1 MSINILWL
9 QRLWP
14 VLRNSGPLI
23 TRLADVYVKRG
34 ADQKSAE
41 RMAEMAV
48 LLDQIL
54 DERLKTVAQVDDLE
68 RLRQDLADLRS
79 DLNQARPM
87 VRRHPYILLL
97 LLGEAVIILLL
108 TLILVHI

>member
-23 TRLADVYVKRG
+23 TRLADAYVKRG

-54 DERLKTVAQVDDLE
+54 DERLKTVAQLDDLE
-68 RLRQDLADLRS
+68 NLRQDLAALRS
-79 DLNQARPM
+79 DLKQSRSPVWRNLSIR
-87 VRRHPYILLL
+87 LL

-108 TLILVHI
+108 ILILVHI

>member
-1 MSINILWL
+1 MAINILWL

-23 TRLADVYVKRG
+23 SRLADAYVKRG

-41 RMAEMAV
+41 TMAEMAV

-54 DERLKTVAQVDDLE
+54 DERLQPLPRREDLE
-68 RLRQDLADLRS
+68 ALRQELAALRGQLS
-79 DLNQARPM
+79 SAVGGRQRN
-87 VRRHPYILLL
+87 PYLLL
-97 LLGEAVIILLL
+97 LLVGQVVIFILLMV
-108 TLILVHI
+108 ILVRL

>member
-1 MSINILWL
+1 MSINIFWL

-23 TRLADVYVKRG
+23 SRLADAYVKRG

-68 RLRQDLADLRS
+68 GLRQDLAALRS
-79 DLNQARPM
+79 DVNHTRPV
-87 VRRHPYILLL
+87 VRRNPYILLL
-97 LLGEAVIILLL
+97 LLGEAFIILLL
-108 TLILVHI
+108 ILVLVHI

>member
-14 VLRNSGPLI
+14 VLCSSGPLI
-23 TRLADVYVKRG
+23 SRLADVYVKRG

-41 RMAEMAV
+41 VMAEMAV

-54 DERLKTVAQVDDLE
+54 DERLKSVAQADDIDA
-68 RLRQDLADLRS
+68 LRRDLAALRADVDS
-79 DLNQARPM
+79 ITPAP
-87 VRRHPYILLL
+87 RRNPYVLLL
-97 LLGEAVIILLL
+97 LLGEVVIGILLIM
-108 TLILVHI
+108 ILVHL

>member
-1 MSINILWL
+1 MSINIFWL

-23 TRLADVYVKRG
+23 SRLADAYVKRG

-41 RMAEMAV
+41 AMAEMAV

-54 DERLKTVAQVDDLE
+54 DERLKSVAQADDME
-68 RLRQDLADLRS
+68 ALRQDLVALRS
-79 DLNQARPM
+79 DVGRISPAP
-87 VRRHPYILLL
+87 RRNPYVLLL
-97 LLGEAVIILLL
+97 FLGEVVISVLLIV
-108 TLILVHI
+108 ILVRL

>member
-68 RLRQDLADLRS
+68 HLRQDFADLRTA
-79 DLNQARPM
+79 LNRVHPP
-87 VRRHPYILLL
+87 VRRNPYILLL
-97 LLGEAVIILLL
+97 LVGEAVIILLL
-108 TLILVHI
+108 ILILVHI

>member
-23 TRLADVYVKRG
+23 TRLADAYVKRG
-34 ADQKSAE
+34 ADRKSAE

-68 RLRQDLADLRS
+68 NLRQDFAALRT
-79 DLNQARPM
+79 DLNQVHPRL
-87 VRRHPYILLL
+87 RRHPYLLLL

-108 TLILVHI
+108 ILIWVHI

>member
-1 MSINILWL
+1 MSINIFWL

-23 TRLADVYVKRG
+23 SRLADAYVKRG

-68 RLRQDLADLRS
+68 GLRQDLAALRTEMGRA
-79 DLNQARPM
+79 QPVAR
-87 VRRHPYILLL
+87 RNPYILLL
-97 LLGEAVIILLL
+97 LLGEVVIILLL
-108 TLILVHI
+108 ILVLVHI

>member
-1 MSINILWL
+1 VSINIFWL

-23 TRLADVYVKRG
+23 SRLADAYVKRG

-41 RMAEMAV
+41 AMAEMAV

-54 DERLKTVAQVDDLE
+54 DERLKSVAQVGDVRALQ
-68 RLRQDLADLRS
+68 QDLAALRS
-79 DLNQARPM
+79 EVAKIHPAP
-87 VRRHPYILLL
+87 RRNPYVLLL
-97 LLGEAVIILLL
+97 LLGEVVIGVLLI
-108 TLILVHI
+108 LILVHL

>member
-1 MSINILWL
+1 MSINLFWL

-23 TRLADVYVKRG
+23 ARLADVYVKRG

-41 RMAEMAV
+41 VMAEMAV

-54 DERLKTVAQVDDLE
+54 DERLKSVAQADDLE
-68 RLRQDLADLRS
+68 ALRQDLTALRTAV
-79 DLNQARPM
+79 ARISP
-87 VRRHPYILLL
+87 VPRRNPYVLLL
-97 LLGEAVIILLL
+97 LLGEAVIGVLLL
-108 TLILVHI
+108 VILVQL